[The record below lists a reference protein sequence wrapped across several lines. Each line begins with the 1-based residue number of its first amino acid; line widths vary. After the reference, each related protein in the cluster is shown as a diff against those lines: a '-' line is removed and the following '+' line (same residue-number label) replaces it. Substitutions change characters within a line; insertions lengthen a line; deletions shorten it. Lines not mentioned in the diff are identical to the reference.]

1 MKRLA
6 FYVQDTEDPSNT
18 ADSQMERLL
27 TQTAGEDTQ
36 VVREYADH
44 RNLALY
50 RMLGE
55 DTQEEPPFDEILV
68 TDAALLGDTEGEA
81 QKRLAELGEIRV
93 RVGTAAQN
101 LRREPGRRV
110 DFKIKGTMNS

>member
-27 TQTAGEDTQ
+27 AQTAGEDTQ

-50 RMLGE
+50 QMLGE
-55 DTQEEPPFDEILV
+55 ATQEEPPFDELLV
-68 TDAALLGDTEGEA
+68 TDAALLGDTEDEV
-81 QKRLAELGEIRV
+81 QERTRELGEKGVQV
-93 RVGTAAQN
+93 RVADSRQ
-101 LRREPGRRV
+101 EPS
-110 DFKIKGTMNS
+110 T